1 MQSRRFTRLTNG
13 FSKKLANHEAA
24 VGLFVCVYNFC
35 RVHSSLRQTPAM
47 ALGLTDHVWTIAEL
61 IEAAEKADWE
71 GKPFTPPAPPAA
83 PRGRPQLRVIQGGR
97 AD

>member
-1 MQSRRFTRLTNG
+1 
-13 FSKKLANHEAA
+13 
-24 VGLFVCVYNFC
+24 
-35 RVHSSLRQTPAM
+35 M